1 MSNASTFCSFVTK
14 ESEET
19 KATNSNMPLI
29 NLNFERATNSTPK
42 FPSRKIKLLF
52 LNIKKKSFK
61 SKDNKELKPECEKTI
76 SKSNSKNKLILDKL
90 KEINKNNITSV
101 NKSNKFI
108 PAPDTKKESG
118 DKKFLSKNDAKVLK
132 PKIVNKEKKLNSE
145 LYSQSH
151 NLSCMKKFPPKLP
164 EMLNFETIMQ
174 NKLKG
179 TMSIETYGQL
189 SKGKIPNIFFGHLMV
204 NCSIRKNRYLKSSMT
219 QRNKNKLLTIFYYKP
234 L

>member
-76 SKSNSKNKLILDKL
+76 SKSNLKNKLILDKL

-108 PAPDTKKESG
+108 PAPDTMKES
-118 DKKFLSKNDAKVLK
+118 KNCK
-132 PKIVNKEKKLNSE
+132 
-145 LYSQSH
+145 
-151 NLSCMKKFPPKLP
+151 
-164 EMLNFETIMQ
+164 
-174 NKLKG
+174 
-179 TMSIETYGQL
+179 
-189 SKGKIPNIFFGHLMV
+189 
-204 NCSIRKNRYLKSSMT
+204 
-219 QRNKNKLLTIFYYKP
+219 
-234 L
+234 

>member
-1 MSNASTFCSFVTK
+1 MSDTSTFCSFVTK

-29 NLNFERATNSTPK
+29 NLNFVRRSKSTPK
-42 FPSRKIKLLF
+42 FPSQENKSIF
-52 LNIKKKSFK
+52 LNIEKKCFK
-61 SKDNKELKPECEKTI
+61 SKDNKELKIECEN
-76 SKSNSKNKLILDKL
+76 SKLKSISKNKLILDKL
-90 KEINKNNITSV
+90 KETNKNNITSV
-101 NKSNKFI
+101 NNSNKFI
-108 PAPDTKKESG
+108 PAPDIKKESRN
-118 DKKFLSKNDAKVLK
+118 KKFLSKNDTKVLK
-132 PKIVNKEKKLNSE
+132 SKFVNNKKKLNSE
-145 LYSQSH
+145 LYSQSL

-164 EMLNFETIMQ
+164 EMLNFEILMQ

-179 TMSIETYGQL
+179 TMPIETYGQL